1 MARIAFATWRPQ
13 PEMTADDR
21 LAIGPLRDRGID
33 VESVPWS
40 STAAK
45 WAQFDAVVLRSCWD
59 YHVRVRAFVDWLEK
73 LEADGVQVVNAVPI
87 VRWNLDKRYLR
98 EFEQRGFPI
107 EPTVWLEPG
116 ASIEL
121 RELLDRQGWDEA
133 VIKPAVSASA
143 YGTWRVTRAG
153 RADDQKRLE
162 RMLDRGT
169 VIVQRLNPSIR
180 TAGEWSLVFF
190 GGEYSHAVLKTPA
203 PNEFRIQEKLGGR
216 VRGAEPPNRM
226 VHLAKQAI
234 EATPGNA
241 VYARVD
247 GIADTNQ
254 LTVME
259 VELIEPSLF
268 LGFSPDSPIRF
279 ADSLAAALDV
289 GT

>member
-40 STAAK
+40 STTAK

-59 YHVRVRAFVDWLEK
+59 YHVRMRAFVDWLEK

-143 YGTWRVTRAG
+143 YGTWRVTRAD
-153 RADDQKRLE
+153 RVDDQKRLE

>member
-1 MARIAFATWRPQ
+1 MARIAFVTWRGQ

-21 LAIGPLRDRGID
+21 LAIGPLRNRGID

-40 STAAK
+40 STTAE

-73 LEADGVQVVNAVPI
+73 LEAEDVRVVNAVPI

-98 EFEQRGFPI
+98 ELEQRGFPI
-107 EPTVWLEPG
+107 EPTVWLESG
-116 ASIEL
+116 ALIEL
-121 RELLDRQGWDEA
+121 HELLGRQGWDEA
-133 VIKPAVSASA
+133 VVKPAVSASA

-153 RADDQKRLE
+153 GVNDQDRLE

-169 VIVQRLNPSIR
+169 VMVQRLNPFIR
-180 TAGEWSLVFF
+180 TTGEWSLVFL

-216 VRGAEPPNRM
+216 VSGAEPASRM
-226 VHLAKQAI
+226 VHLANQAI
-234 EATPGNA
+234 EAIPGNA

-247 GIADTNQ
+247 GIADTNK
-254 LTVME
+254 LTIME

>member
-1 MARIAFATWRPQ
+1 MARIAFATWRAQPQ
-13 PEMTADDR
+13 MTADDR

-33 VESVPWS
+33 VESIPWS
-40 STAAK
+40 STTVE

-73 LEADGVQVVNAVPI
+73 LEAEDVRVLNAVPI
-87 VRWNLDKRYLR
+87 VRWNLDKRYLQGLA
-98 EFEQRGFPI
+98 QRGFQT

-121 RELLDRQGWDEA
+121 RALLDCQGWDEA

-143 YGTWRVTRAG
+143 YDTWRVTRAG
-153 RADDQKRLE
+153 GVDDQDRLE
-162 RMLDRGT
+162 RMVDRGT
-169 VIVQRLNPSIR
+169 VMVQRLNPFIR
-180 TAGEWSLVFF
+180 TTGEWSFVFF
-190 GGEYSHAVLKTPA
+190 GGEYSHAILKTPA

-216 VRGAEPPNRM
+216 VRGAEPASSM
-226 VHLAKQAI
+226 VRLAKQVI
-234 EATPGNA
+234 EAIPGDA

-247 GIADTNQ
+247 GIADANQ

-268 LGFSPDSPIRF
+268 LGFSPDSPIHF
-279 ADSLAAALDV
+279 ADSLAAALDG